1 MKNEIRTLEVSLEK
15 AKEWYK
21 SDNLILKELALTV
34 FTEEE
39 LKEFKFGDV
48 VKIIFPEVNY
58 FERDYIIAI
67 FPNKELPSCVESN
80 FFDIA
85 NITLSGTMTLDSCA
99 YRPECTIVPASE
111 KEKEELLAKLAQS
124 YNLTFDFETNQL
136 INWYP
141 KLHQYYYFIDNTF
154 QIKYCENSGT
164 YADVLRIEGNN
175 CFISEENCKYKL
187 KEIKDVFQK
196 NIYIDEE

>member
-1 MKNEIRTLEVSLEK
+1 MKNEIRNLEVSLEK

-21 SDNLILKELALTV
+21 SDNLALQELALTA
-34 FTEEE
+34 FTKEE

-48 VKIIFPEVNY
+48 VKIIFPGSSY
-58 FERDYIIAI
+58 ERDYIIAI
-67 FPNKELPSCVESN
+67 FPDKELLHRTEPN

-85 NITLSGTMTLDSCA
+85 NITLSGYVTLGPCA
-99 YRPECTIVPASE
+99 YRPECTVALASE
-111 KEKEELLAKLAQS
+111 KEKEELLTKLAHS

-136 INWYP
+136 VNWYP
-141 KLHQYYYFIDNTF
+141 EVHQYYYFIDDTL
-154 QIKYCENSGT
+154 QIRYCENTGT
-164 YADVLRIEGNN
+164 YSDMLRIEANN
-175 CFISEENCKYKL
+175 CFISEEMCNDKL